1 MNEGPVKPAK
11 NLDEQ
16 EKKRKALKLLIL
28 PMALGIAGLGLWVLS
43 FSLEVSRVVSIIMMT
58 AGGLCW
64 GISGALSLRVIL
76 ATIQMQQGKG
86 EPSKEQ
92 LQKSQ
97 PKMKWLSIAIIVLFT
112 ALMFVAS
119 LFIFTSQ

>member
-11 NLDEQ
+11 NLDE
-16 EKKRKALKLLIL
+16 EERKRKLLKLML
-28 PMALGIAGLGLWVLS
+28 PMGLGIAGMGLWVLS
-43 FSLEVSRVVSIIMMT
+43 FSLDVSRVVSIIMMT
-58 AGGLCW
+58 TGGLCW

-92 LQKSQ
+92 SQ
-97 PKMKWLSIAIIVLFT
+97 KMKWLSIAIILLFT
-112 ALMFVAS
+112 VLMFVAS